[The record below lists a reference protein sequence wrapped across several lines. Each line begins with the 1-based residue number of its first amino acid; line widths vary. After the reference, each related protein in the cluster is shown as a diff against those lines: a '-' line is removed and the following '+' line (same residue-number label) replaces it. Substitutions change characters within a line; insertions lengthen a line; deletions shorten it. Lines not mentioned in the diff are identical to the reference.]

1 MWKRFQE
8 SSLAPFASLKIL
20 DCNIM
25 INQELAV
32 NIKPTLVENVKR
44 WVTLDTQLK
53 MIGDK
58 TKVMREERG
67 NLGKQITEHMVNHNM
82 QNKKIGIHD
91 GDIRVYEKKEYTP
104 LTFGYIEE
112 CLGEIIE
119 DKAHVEYII
128 QHLKDSRSIKTSHDL
143 RRTYKS

>member
-1 MWKRFQE
+1 
-8 SSLAPFASLKIL
+8 
-20 DCNIM
+20 M

-119 DKAHVEYII
+119 DKEHVEYII

>member
-1 MWKRFQE
+1 
-8 SSLAPFASLKIL
+8 
-20 DCNIM
+20 M

-119 DKAHVEYII
+119 DKSHVEYII